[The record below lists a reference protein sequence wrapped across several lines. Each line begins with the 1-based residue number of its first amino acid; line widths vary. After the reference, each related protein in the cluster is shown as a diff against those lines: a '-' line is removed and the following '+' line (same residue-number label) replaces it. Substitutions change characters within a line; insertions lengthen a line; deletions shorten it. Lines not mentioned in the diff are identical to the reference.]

1 MRLREFKERQRLD
14 EAVPFALA
22 WLVPLLAGGAIMSQ
36 NLDSKK
42 IEKWI
47 NSNPGEANKFADSLE
62 QNYGPG
68 IKDIKPD
75 VKNPQSI
82 TNPIGNAI
90 TQSWNW
96 LTGGSTQKDNV
107 KKQYVPQPGDYDTK
121 DGLLVNKNKNDIG
134 SKVTYDQ
141 YTQGSTMA
149 QNKLPSSTLNNIR
162 SSGDAG
168 AGWVKQYD
176 ELYKKRSQINKQ
188 IAADIKNGLTKQQL
202 DAKYGDNLQNLN
214 RNLNDHLGK
223 VDSFSQSKALKDLE
237 TRKIKTLP
245 PIKGLDIEKLDKDT
259 IKINGKEYDT
269 EWDKAE
275 IDRIIKD
282 QQRKQQG
289 QLSSVGTVGGVSGQK
304 GKQGTAG
311 GALGG
316 DIGDIP
322 WDGGVSGSSSKGKSK
337 GSTDKPGDG
346 TITGPEIG
354 IKGQS
359 IGTTGVGQG
368 TDAIPKGY
376 AAPVT
381 TVKVEPLAKAMPDNV
396 AVTRT
401 VPFPPGTMP
410 PPIAQAPQGPKYRKY
425 DPKTDKDI
433 IYKGRKAPKNVVDFK
448 AIKTGVGG
456 MADRLRLK

>member
-14 EAVPFALA
+14 EIAPAIPF
-22 WLVPLLAGGAIMSQ
+22 LLAIFGAAGATISG
-36 NLDSKK
+36 SKVK
-42 IEKWI
+42 QWAQE
-47 NSNPGEANKFADSLE
+47 NPKQAQDFVDAVKP
-62 QNYGPG
+62 QV
-68 IKDIKPD
+68 KD
-75 VKNPQSI
+75 PQSI
-82 TNPIGNAI
+82 TNPVGNALVK
-90 TQSWNW
+90 SWNW
-96 LTGGSTQKDNV
+96 LTGGTTQKDSVIKN
-107 KKQYVPQPGDYDTK
+107 QPPLSVPFK
-121 DGLLVNKNKNDIG
+121 DRTPDAKEIKDKVN
-134 SKVTYDQ
+134 YDQ
-141 YTQGSTMA
+141 YLNTTQGSTTA
-149 QNKLPSSTLNNIR
+149 KKLPSSTINNIR
-162 SSGDAG
+162 NSGDAG

-223 VDSFSQSKALKDLE
+223 VDSYSQSKALKDLE

-245 PIKGLDIEKLDKDT
+245 PIKGLDIKNIDKDT
-259 IKINGKEYDT
+259 ISINGKEYDKD
-269 EWDKAE
+269 WDKAE